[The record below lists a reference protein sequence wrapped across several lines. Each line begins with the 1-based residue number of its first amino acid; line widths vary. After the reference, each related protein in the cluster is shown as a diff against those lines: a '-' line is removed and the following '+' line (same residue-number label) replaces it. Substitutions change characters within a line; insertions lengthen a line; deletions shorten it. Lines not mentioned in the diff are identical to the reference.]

1 VRIVSPA
8 LWVPSILLVSEVMSR
23 RKSRP
28 RHGQSQHKTLQLCA
42 QVRDALSW
50 VLGSTIRDD
59 RLTPC
64 QIEAVE
70 PLSGGNRLLVKVVV
84 PPDLNV
90 AEVNDRLAAAAPAL
104 RSEVAQSITRRK
116 VPELVYLAVPAR

>member
-1 VRIVSPA
+1 
-8 LWVPSILLVSEVMSR
+8 MSR

-28 RHGQSQHKTLQLCA
+28 RRGQSQHKTLQLCA
-42 QVRDALSW
+42 QVREALSW
-50 VLGSTIRDD
+50 VLASTIKDD
-59 RLTPC
+59 RLIPC
-64 QIEAVE
+64 QIESVE

-90 AEVNDRLAAAAPAL
+90 TEVNDRLAAAAPAL

-116 VPELVYLAVPAR
+116 VPELVYLAVPVG

>member
-1 VRIVSPA
+1 
-8 LWVPSILLVSEVMSR
+8 MSG

-28 RHGQSQHKTLQLCA
+28 RRGQSNRKVLQLCA
-42 QVRDALSW
+42 QVREALCW
-50 VLGSTIRDD
+50 VLGSAIKDD

-64 QIEAVE
+64 QIAAVE
-70 PLSGGNRLLVKVVV
+70 PLPSGNRLLVKVVV
-84 PPDLNV
+84 PPILNV
-90 AEVNDRLAAAAPAL
+90 AEVNGRLAAAAPVL

>member
-1 VRIVSPA
+1 
-8 LWVPSILLVSEVMSR
+8 M
-23 RKSRP
+23 
-28 RHGQSQHKTLQLCA
+28 QLCA
-42 QVRDALSW
+42 QVREALIW
-50 VLGSTIRDD
+50 VLGSTIKDD

-90 AEVNDRLAAAAPAL
+90 ADVNDRLAAAASAL
-104 RSEVAQSITRRK
+104 RTEVVQSITRRK
-116 VPELVYLAVPAR
+116 APALVYLAVPAR